1 MTQKKVKKIG
11 YTCAYTPL
19 SLIDAAGFIPYRV
32 LPMGDSPDQA
42 GHHLHDNICP
52 HVKRIL
58 DRAIDKDLPELSG
71 MVFINSCDAMRRLSD
86 AWRKVRPADKAILV
100 DLPTTNNEISA
111 SFFAQQL
118 SILSDTLSRWSGHSI
133 SDSDIKASIVCYNE
147 ISNLLEILKK
157 RVLEGT
163 HEGGSVQLQSVYNR
177 AMTEPVQQTIEFLRK
192 LVNKPETK
200 ENINDKVPIY
210 LFGNV
215 LPDPEAF
222 SLFES
227 CDARIV
233 SDDLCTGSRMFYPIN
248 VDEKENIHKSLARS
262 LLSRPPCART
272 FDPKHPVKLAEDVL
286 QSAINCRAHGVIG
299 HTVKFCDPYLARLP
313 TVREVLQKIGLP
325 FLLLEGDCTLR
336 SIGQHRTR
344 IEAFVEMLKDK

>member
-1 MTQKKVKKIG
+1 MTQKKIKRIG

-19 SLIDAAGFIPYRV
+19 PLIDAARFTPYRV
-32 LPMGDSPDQA
+32 LPIGDSPDQA
-42 GHHLHDNICP
+42 GYHLHDNICP

-58 DRAIDKDLPELSG
+58 DCAIDKDLPELSG
-71 MVFINSCDAMRRLSD
+71 MVFINSCEAMRRLSD
-86 AWRKVRPADKAILV
+86 AWRRVKPADKVILV
-100 DLPTTNNEISA
+100 DLPTTHNEISV

-118 SILSDTLSRWSGHSI
+118 SILSDTLSKWSGHTI
-133 SDSDIKASIVCYNE
+133 SNSNIKTSIVRYNE

-163 HEGGSVQLQSVYNR
+163 HKGGSVQLQSVYNR
-177 AMTEPVQQTIEFLRK
+177 AMTEPAQQTIEFLRK
-192 LVNKPETK
+192 LVSEPEVK
-200 ENINDKVPIY
+200 EEGDEKVPIY

-227 CDARIV
+227 CGARIV

-248 VDEKENIHKSLARS
+248 VDKKKNIHLSLARS

-272 FDPKHPVKLAEDVL
+272 FDPSSPGKLAEDVL
-286 QSAINCRAHGVIG
+286 QAAINCRAYGVIG

-313 TVREVLQKIGLP
+313 IVREVLQKIDLP
-325 FLLLEGDCTLR
+325 FLILEGDCTLR

-344 IEAFVEMLKDK
+344 IEAFVEILRK